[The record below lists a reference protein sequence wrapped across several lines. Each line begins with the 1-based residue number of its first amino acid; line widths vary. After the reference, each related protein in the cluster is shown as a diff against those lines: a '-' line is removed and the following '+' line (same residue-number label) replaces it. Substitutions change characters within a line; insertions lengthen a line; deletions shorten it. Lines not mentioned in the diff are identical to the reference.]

1 MSQSHS
7 ASIVLTLAVLVTL
20 DSQVFTGHPRMRL
33 TAGFHMIANDLR
45 RSRIAD
51 DRKETWGP
59 FLESPE
65 TFRVTKVSLYLQQE
79 HVSCF
84 ETLQLFFLYFYLKH
98 IKRAGFHSKRIIV
111 LRITFRAR

>member
-1 MSQSHS
+1 MYFNKV
-7 ASIVLTLAVLVTL
+7 SIYLSIYRTNEARIYWEIPVNTSWIQFFVTV
-20 DSQVFTGHPRMRL
+20 QP
-33 TAGFHMIANDLR
+33 
-45 RSRIAD
+45 
-51 DRKETWGP
+51 WGP